1 MTPST
6 KNRRLAAIVFADI
19 VGYAAMMQRN
29 EAEGLA
35 TVTHYRT
42 ILKEKVTAYHG
53 EILQHYG
60 DGTLFI
66 FSSGV
71 SAVKCAKELQEIF
84 RGFPL
89 VPLRI
94 GIHIGDIVINGK
106 DIYGDG
112 VNLTSRVESLGVSGA
127 VLFTN
132 RLLPDL
138 KSHPELK
145 TAFLGRFQL
154 KNIKDPIEIY
164 ALANE
169 GFPIPKRSEMKGKLA
184 NWHPQ
189 RIKRMLGYAT
199 VILSLLASLW
209 FWQDSKN
216 TLLVSGGFPGETPE
230 PNEIKDKRVAVMAFD
245 NQTNQENLSSFGVM
259 ASDWLT
265 QGLMEVGG
273 VSVVSSANMLDKLSA
288 ASAGIAAS
296 QAFAKKTRAEV
307 IIQGRYYQQ
316 GEQLFIHCNI
326 IAANGGRV
334 LHVIDP
340 IESTVANAMKAL
352 ETLTKEILTVYKLSD
367 NSKYTK
373 RIPNYEAYKASLAA
387 NEYFYKNTKKV
398 EGMLLNA
405 YQLDTT
411 FMEPLIKL
419 AKYYSTRRK
428 FGLCDSLLTVIRT
441 KDIPLTGFEKLRLQ
455 AIAARNKGQFE
466 QSGQLNLQ
474 IAEEYDAN
482 YYNNAM
488 GRFLAGNNLQKAIE
502 LSPYIINLQDIG
514 QIGIRQEGRLFRPL
528 FTQYRLGNYEQVLA
542 MMDTVF
548 QNEKNVLKINTI
560 PTTHIRTYLA
570 MDSLAAADQ
579 LLKFY
584 LNEENPSLAFSNR
597 NSRKTILRLFAY
609 DKYRLGQPISEEI
622 KQLMKDK
629 QLTFE
634 LDFIE
639 ESYEKYLPYVVSRL
653 EKYPNSKYWLAI
665 MGQIYAYQGKHQAAE
680 KWISRIKS
688 TPAIYKKGDNAYHE
702 GAVRASM
709 GQLDEAL
716 ALLKIAHQ
724 RGYDFSISSFQYD
737 PLLKPLYEH
746 TDFQEFVNPKIE
758 KEIMK

>member
-19 VGYAAMMQRN
+19 VGYAAMMQRS

-42 ILKEKVTAYHG
+42 VLADKVATYHG

-71 SAVKCAKELQEIF
+71 SAVKCAKELQETF

-127 VLFTN
+127 VLFTS

-145 TAFLGRFQL
+145 IAFLGRFEL
-154 KNIKDPIEIY
+154 KNIEEPVEVY

-184 NWHPQ
+184 SWHPQ
-189 RIKRMLGYAT
+189 KIKRILGYAAVVLT
-199 VILSLLASLW
+199 LIASLW

-216 TLLVSGGFPGETPE
+216 TLLISDDFPGDTPE

-245 NQTNQENLSSFGVM
+245 NQTNQENLSSLGIM

-273 VSVVSSANMLDKLSA
+273 VPVVSSANMIDKLSM
-288 ASAGIAAS
+288 AGAGLTAS

-307 IIQGRYYQQ
+307 IIKGRYYQQ
-316 GEQLFIHCNI
+316 GEKLFIHCNI

-334 LHVIDP
+334 LHALNP
-340 IESTVANAMKAL
+340 IVSTEANAMQAL
-352 ETLTKEILTVYKLSD
+352 ETLKQKVLTVYKLSD

-387 NEYFYKNTKKV
+387 NKYFYTNTKKV
-398 EGMLLNA
+398 EGMLLQA
-405 YQLDTT
+405 YELDTS

-428 FGLCDSLLTVIRT
+428 FGLCDSLLTVIQS
-441 KDIPLTGFEKLRLQ
+441 KDQPLTGFEKLRLE
-455 AIAARNKGQFE
+455 AIAARNKGLFE

-474 IAEEYDAN
+474 IAQEYDAN
-482 YYNNAM
+482 FYNNAM
-488 GRFLAGNNLQKAIE
+488 GRFLAGNNIQKAKE
-502 LSPYIINLQDIG
+502 LTPFIINLQDIG
-514 QIGIRQEGRLFRPL
+514 QIGIRQEGTLFRPL
-528 FTQYRLGNYEQVLA
+528 FTQYRLGNYEEVMA

-560 PTTHIRTYLA
+560 PTTHIRA
-570 MDSLAAADQ
+570 SLEMGDLEAADR

-584 LNEENPSLAFSNR
+584 LNKDNKSVVFSNR
-597 NSRKTILRLFAY
+597 NSPKTILRWYAY
-609 DKYRLGQPISEEI
+609 DKYRLGQPISEEV
-622 KQLMKDK
+622 KQMMRDEKLN
-629 QLTFE
+629 FE
-634 LDFIE
+634 LDYVE
-639 ESYEKYLPYVVSRL
+639 ESYEKYLPHVASRL
-653 EKYPNSKYWLAI
+653 KKYPNSKYWLAI
-665 MGQIYAYQGKHQAAE
+665 MGQIYGYQGKHQTAE
-680 KWISRIKS
+680 KWITRIKS
-688 TPAIYKKGDNAYHE
+688 TPATYKKGDNAYHE
-702 GAVRASM
+702 GVVRASM
-709 GQLDEAL
+709 GQLTEAI
-716 ALLKIAHQ
+716 ALLKLAHQ
-724 RGYDFSISSFQYD
+724 RGYDFSTISFQHD
-737 PLLKPLYEH
+737 PGLKPLYNH
-746 TDFQEFVNPKIE
+746 PQFQEFVNPKID
-758 KEIMK
+758 

>member
-1 MTPST
+1 LASGS

-19 VGYAAMMQRN
+19 VGYAAMMQRS

-42 ILKEKVTAYHG
+42 VLEEKVAAYHG

-71 SAVKCAKELQEIF
+71 SAIKCAKELQETF

-94 GIHIGDIVINGK
+94 GIHIGDIVIKGQ

-112 VNLTSRVESLGVSGA
+112 VNLTSRVESLGVPGA

-154 KNIKDPIEIY
+154 KNIEEPVEIY
-164 ALANE
+164 ALAND

-184 NWHPQ
+184 KWHPQ
-189 RIKRMLGYAT
+189 RIKQMAGYAVVALT
-199 VILSLLASLW
+199 LLASLW

-216 TLLVSGGFPGETPE
+216 TLLFSNDFPGETPE
-230 PNEIKDKRVAVMAFD
+230 PNEIKDRRVAVMAFD
-245 NQTNQENLSSFGVM
+245 NQTNQENLSSLGVM

-273 VSVVSSANMLDKLSA
+273 VPVVSSANLLDNLST
-288 ASAGIAAS
+288 ASAGLTAS

-316 GEQLFIHCNI
+316 GEKLFIHCNI

-334 LHVIDP
+334 LHALEP
-340 IESTVANAMKAL
+340 IVSTEANAMQAL
-352 ETLTKEILTVYKLSD
+352 QTLKQEILTVYKLSD

-387 NEYFYKNTKKV
+387 NEYFYTNTKKV
-398 EGMLLNA
+398 EGMLLKA
-405 YQLDTT
+405 YKLDTT

-428 FGLCDSLLTVIRT
+428 FSLCDSLLAVIQT
-441 KDIPLTGFEKLRLQ
+441 KEIPFTGFEQLRIQ
-455 AIAARNKGQFE
+455 AISARNKGQFE
-466 QSGQLNLQ
+466 ESGQLNLQ
-474 IAEEYDAN
+474 IAQQYDAN

-488 GRFLAGNNLQKAIE
+488 GRFLAGNNIQKAIE
-502 LSPYIINLQDIG
+502 LTPYIINLQDIG
-514 QIGIRQEGRLFRPL
+514 KIGIRQEGRLFRPL
-528 FTQYRLGNYEQVLA
+528 FTQYRLGNYERVLA

-548 QNEKNVLKINTI
+548 QNEKNVLTINTI
-560 PTTHIRTYLA
+560 PTTHIRAYLE
-570 MDSLAAADQ
+570 MDSLAAAER

-584 LNEENPSLAFSNR
+584 LDEDNPKVDFSNK
-597 NSRKTILRLFAY
+597 NSRKTILRWFAY
-609 DKYRLGQPISEEI
+609 DKYRLGQPISEGL
-622 KQLMKDK
+622 KQLMLDNK
-629 QLTFE
+629 LTFE
-634 LDFIE
+634 LDFVE
-639 ESYEKYLPYVVSRL
+639 EAYEKYLPHVANRI
-653 EKYPNSKYWLAI
+653 EKYPVSKYWLPM
-665 MGQIYAYQGKHQAAE
+665 MGQIYGYQGNLEAAE
-680 KWISRIKS
+680 KWITRIKS
-688 TPAIYKKGDNAYHE
+688 TPATYKKGDNAYSE
-702 GAVRASM
+702 AMVRASM
-709 GQLDEAL
+709 GQLEA
-716 ALLKIAHQ
+716 AIDLLKLAHQ
-724 RGYDFSISSFQYD
+724 RGFDFSTSSFQYD
-737 PLLKPLYEH
+737 PALKPLYTH
-746 TDFQEFVNPKIE
+746 PDFQAFVKSKIE
-758 KEIMK
+758 